1 VQQHLTRPNPT
12 HRSRG
17 GWAILIIAA
26 LVGFTGAFC
35 FLAGGKQN
43 APKEQIMTLQPPLDG
58 LTDYQPSERTR
69 LVFALAEL
77 RKEWQAAVMGAN
89 LLEVKTPVGL
99 LFNDIANRLQLSPQ
113 ERHVL
118 LGSELMNDVES
129 FLETRPVRKLPN

>member
-1 VQQHLTRPNPT
+1 
-12 HRSRG
+12 
-17 GWAILIIAA
+17 
-26 LVGFTGAFC
+26 
-35 FLAGGKQN
+35 
-43 APKEQIMTLQPPLDG
+43 MTLQPPLDG

>member
-1 VQQHLTRPNPT
+1 
-12 HRSRG
+12 
-17 GWAILIIAA
+17 
-26 LVGFTGAFC
+26 
-35 FLAGGKQN
+35 
-43 APKEQIMTLQPPLDG
+43 MTLQPPLDG

-69 LVFALAEL
+69 LVLTLAEL
-77 RKEWQAAVMGAN
+77 RKEWQAAVMGVN